1 MSNHQ
6 CTLDSILLWEEQTL
20 NRKLYDELAYRNELM
35 EIIENSL
42 QNREVD
48 ILQLLHEKFGEIK
61 ALDNYTTEQLE
72 ILKASLLDYPVK
84 EENGYLDEQKEQ
96 QEFDTSIIRDKF
108 GIEWYVVDDSGDY
121 LLVFP
126 VKDGKPVEL
135 DEPVPLHPSAL
146 YTYL

>member
-20 NRKLYDELAYRNELM
+20 NRKLYDELAYRNELI
-35 EIIENSL
+35 EIIKNSL
-42 QNREVD
+42 QNRDVD
-48 ILQLLHEKFGEIK
+48 ILQLFHEKFGEIK

-84 EENGYLDEQKEQ
+84 EENGYLAEQKEQ